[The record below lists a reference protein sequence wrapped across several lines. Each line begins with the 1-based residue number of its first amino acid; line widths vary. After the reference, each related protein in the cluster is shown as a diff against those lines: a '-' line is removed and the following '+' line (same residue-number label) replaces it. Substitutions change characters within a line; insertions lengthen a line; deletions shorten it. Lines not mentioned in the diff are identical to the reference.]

1 MTLQQL
7 KYIVAVDRYRS
18 FAAAAEACGVTQPTL
33 SGMIAK
39 LEQEL
44 DVRIF
49 MRSSRHVEPTAIG
62 AEIVRQAGR
71 ALGEAERIRAL
82 VDEARGSVSGEFAMA
97 VSPGIAQYILPD
109 FIRHYIRDYPQVSL
123 SVEEMKA
130 QAMLDALLRGAIDA
144 GIGVSGNARPGLLEI
159 PLYTEKFC
167 VYLSADCTCD
177 DVAFS
182 PHTLEHENMWVMKEV
197 QCLRDSAFSFCKAR
211 AKGRRV
217 YEAGNI
223 ETLIRIVDTN
233 GGYTIIPEMHV
244 PLLSERQRANVRHIE
259 GDYKSGRRIS
269 LYVRED
275 YVREH
280 MLNALADTLKRFM
293 PAGMLDSRILRFGI
307 RL

>member
-18 FAAAAEACGVTQPTL
+18 FAQAAEACGVTQPTL

-49 MRSSRHVEPTAIG
+49 ARTSKHVEPTAIG
-62 AEIVRQAGR
+62 AEIVLQAGR
-71 ALGEAERIRAL
+71 TISEAERIQAL
-82 VDEARGSVSGEFAMA
+82 VEEARGSVSGDFSMA

-109 FIRHYIRDYPQVSL
+109 FIRYYISDYPQVRL
-123 SVEEMKA
+123 SVEEMKT
-130 QAMLDALLRGAIDA
+130 QSMIDALRRGTVDA
-144 GIGVSGNARPGLLEI
+144 GISVCGNACPGLLEI

-167 VYLSADCTCD
+167 VYLSGECARDE
-177 DVAFS
+177 ASFS
-182 PHTLEHENMWVMKEV
+182 PGMLEHENMWVMKEV

-244 PLLSERQRANVRHIE
+244 PLLSERQRANVRDIE
-259 GDYKSGRRIS
+259 GDYKSYRRIS

-280 MLNALADTLKRFM
+280 MLNTISDTLKRFI
-293 PAGMLDSRILRFGI
+293 PARILDSRIVKFGI